1 MSSKITISA
10 LVALLSWESLSAA
23 SELTLSQAYQK
34 ALQNESR
41 ILASRHRTEA
51 MDEVVAQAKSR
62 LYPQVQLNASF
73 GHNKYQPNYKT
84 KEVSEPYKH
93 YSISAYM
100 PIYRPG
106 LWDGIDQAKLRRE
119 GASYTL
125 KQSAHEL
132 GLEVAKAYF
141 NLARTEKNAIL
152 AKAQMEAYEAKY
164 RQLSNMIELGL
175 SNKMDVLEAK
185 VHFDKAKAESLAEQ
199 QRLNIA
205 RLNLEYMI
213 GEKLEKTLDI
223 TLESINPSALIEAGE
238 AWESALGENP
248 EVKLSEIALKIANE
262 EIESRR
268 SEHYPSI
275 DLRLTKS
282 KADTED
288 TSLRETDSR
297 ALIEVSVPLYQGGMT
312 QSRIKEA
319 RILQNAAIHD
329 LEHAKKQAKVK
340 LEGYLSDRALSVET
354 LKALQ
359 ESQLSAKLYLSSVEQ
374 GYEKGLKSLFD
385 LLEARAK
392 LYQVRRDLVDA
403 AYSLIVSQ
411 LNLLDVTGALDAEAI
426 EAMEKRISL

>member
-1 MSSKITISA
+1 MSSKIIISA
-10 LVALLSWESLSAA
+10 LMALVLFENLSAA
-23 SELTLSQAYQK
+23 PELTLSRAYQK
-34 ALQNESR
+34 ALENESR
-41 ILASRHRTEA
+41 ILASRHRVEATE
-51 MDEVVAQAKSR
+51 EILIQARSR
-62 LYPQVQLNASF
+62 LYPQVQLSASF
-73 GHNKYQPNYKT
+73 GRNKYRSNYNAQ
-84 KEVSEPYKH
+84 EVSEPYKN
-93 YSISAYM
+93 YSISAHI
-100 PIYRPG
+100 PLYRPG
-106 LWDGIDQAKLRRE
+106 LWIGIDQARLE
-119 GASYTL
+119 QEEANYIF
-125 KQSAHEL
+125 KQNAHKL

-141 NLARTEKNAIL
+141 DLARTEKNTIL

-164 RQLSNMIELGL
+164 HQLSNMIDLGL

-185 VHFDKAKAESLAEQ
+185 VHFDRAKAELLAEQ

-205 RLNLEYMI
+205 RLNLEYMM
-213 GEKLEKTLDI
+213 GEKIEKTLGI
-223 TLESINPSALIEAGE
+223 ALESIKPHALIESNE
-238 AWESALGENP
+238 AWEDALGENP
-248 EVKLSEIALKIANE
+248 EVKLSEIALKTANE
-262 EIESRR
+262 EIELRR
-268 SEHYPSI
+268 SEYHPSI
-275 DLRLTKS
+275 DLRLIRSRIDTKD
-282 KADTED
+282 A
-288 TSLRETDSR
+288 SLRESDNR
-297 ALIEVSVPLYQGGMT
+297 ALIEVNMPLFQGGMT

-426 EAMEKRISL
+426 EAMEKRINL